1 MIAHRTALAVL
12 ILFMSACRFQPD
24 RNDRQAV
31 RIEETTFEGRA
42 HYRVQTLSL
51 DYYYDIRG
59 GGFSRI
65 IDKQGKDWIGFKM
78 EPWGTYPASA
88 ASAYRGLPNLV
99 FQGDDDGAGHPGHDL
114 CTSRIESG
122 RIVTESLS
130 GVWKWS
136 WEFHEDHAILEILR
150 TDPERA
156 YWFLYEGTPG
166 GAYDPGGTFFGSSL
180 GGPVPASH
188 DYYKGDVLRGRFR
201 WIYVWNR
208 QAEGTFFMLQEKEDP
223 YGDLISF
230 LGNTGKGM
238 DSPDGMTVIGFGR
251 ERDATPLMKNPQ
263 RFIIG
268 LYPVRIEDATGH
280 TDIQKFLEGK
290 FLNQ

>member
-24 RNDRQAV
+24 QKDKEAV
-31 RIEETTFEGRA
+31 RMEETIFEGRA
-42 HYRVQTLSL
+42 HYRVQTPAL

-65 IDKQGKDWIGFKM
+65 IDKQGKDWIGFKT

-114 CTSRIESG
+114 CASRIESG

-130 GVWKWS
+130 GRWKWS
-136 WEFHEDHAILEILR
+136 WEFHEDHAILNMLR
-150 TDPERA
+150 TDPVRA

-180 GGPVPASH
+180 GGPIPAGH
-188 DYYKGDVLRGRFR
+188 DYFKGDILRGTFR

-208 QAEGTFFMLQEKEDP
+208 QAEGTFFMIQENEDS
-223 YGDLISF
+223 YRDLVSF
-230 LGNTGKGM
+230 LGNTEKGM

-251 ERDATPLMKNPQ
+251 DRDATPLLKDPQ

-268 LYPVRIEDATGH
+268 LYPGRIEDVNGH
-280 TDIQKFLEGK
+280 TGIRKFLEGR
-290 FLNQ
+290 FLN